1 MQLLPNDG
9 TGNFR
14 AVAGTISELAALYHQ
29 KLTLKGYSLLQEEI
43 QAAFIEEVKR
53 YAGWQSLT
61 CQKSSAVPIAVDEH
75 LILEAFEWVIIEPC
89 VKANCDLIQ
98 ASLVEASRSMGTEGF
113 GMSVSEA
120 EQAYEAEKE
129 KMPKNAFVQPPFSF
143 KTLGGQ

>member
-9 TGNFR
+9 IGKFR

-98 ASLVEASRSMGTEGF
+98 ASLVEASRSMGGDGF

-143 KTLGGQ
+143 KTAGGN

>member
-9 TGNFR
+9 IGNFR

-98 ASLVEASRSMGTEGF
+98 ASLVEASRSMGGDGF

-143 KTLGGQ
+143 KTAGGN

>member
-9 TGNFR
+9 TGKFR

-29 KLTLKGYSLLQEEI
+29 ELTLKGYSLLQEEI

-143 KTLGGQ
+143 KTAGGN

>member
-9 TGNFR
+9 TGKFR

-98 ASLVEASRSMGTEGF
+98 ASLVEASRSMGGDGF

-143 KTLGGQ
+143 KTAGGN

>member
-98 ASLVEASRSMGTEGF
+98 ASLVEASRSMGGDGF

-143 KTLGGQ
+143 KTAGGN

>member
-9 TGNFR
+9 IGNFR

-29 KLTLKGYSLLQEEI
+29 KLTLKGYSLLQDEI

-61 CQKSSAVPIAVDEH
+61 CQKSSIVPIAVDEH

>member
-9 TGNFR
+9 TGKFR

-98 ASLVEASRSMGTEGF
+98 ASLVEASRSMGGDGF

-129 KMPKNAFVQPPFSF
+129 KMPKNAFVQPPVSF
-143 KTLGGQ
+143 KTSEGN

>member
-9 TGNFR
+9 TNNFR
-14 AVAGTISELAALYHQ
+14 AVAGSISELAALYYQ
-29 KLTLKGYSLLQEEI
+29 KLVLKGYSLLQEEV

-61 CQKSSAVPIAVDEH
+61 CQKSLIVSIAVDEN

-98 ASLVEASRSMGTEGF
+98 ASLVEASRSMGGDGF

-120 EQAYEAEKE
+120 EQAYKAEKE
-129 KMPKNAFVQPPFSF
+129 KMPKNTFVQPPFSF
-143 KTLGGQ
+143 KTLGGL

>member
-1 MQLLPNDG
+1 MQLLPKDG
-9 TGNFR
+9 TGSFR
-14 AVAGTISELAALYHQ
+14 AVAGAISALAALYYQ
-29 KLTLKGYSLLQEEI
+29 KLALKGYSLLLEDVET
-43 QAAFIEEVKR
+43 AFIEEVKR

-61 CQKSSAVPIAVDEH
+61 CQKSAAAPIEVDGK
-75 LILEAFEWVIIEPC
+75 LVLEAFEWVIIEPC

-98 ASLVEASRSMGTEGF
+98 ASLVEASRSMGGDGF
-113 GMSVSEA
+113 GMTVSEA

>member
-9 TGNFR
+9 TGKFR

-29 KLTLKGYSLLQEEI
+29 KLTLKGYSLLPEDVET
-43 QAAFIEEVKR
+43 AFIEEVKR

-98 ASLVEASRSMGTEGF
+98 AALVEASRSMGGDGF

-120 EQAYEAEKE
+120 EQECKSSLLH
-129 KMPKNAFVQPPFSF
+129 PIS
-143 KTLGGQ
+143 

>member
-9 TGNFR
+9 TGKFR

-61 CQKSSAVPIAVDEH
+61 CQKSSIIPIAVDEH

-89 VKANCDLIQ
+89 VKANCDQIQ
-98 ASLVEASRSMGTEGF
+98 ASLVEASRSMGSEGF

>member
-9 TGNFR
+9 IGNFR

-61 CQKSSAVPIAVDEH
+61 CQKSSIVPIAVDEH

-98 ASLVEASRSMGTEGF
+98 ASLVEASRSMGGDGF

>member
-9 TGNFR
+9 TGKFR

-61 CQKSSAVPIAVDEH
+61 CQKSSVVPIAVDEH

-98 ASLVEASRSMGTEGF
+98 AALVEASRSMGGDGF

-143 KTLGGQ
+143 KTAGGN

>member
-14 AVAGTISELAALYHQ
+14 AVAGTISELTALYYQ
-29 KLTLKGYSLLQEEI
+29 KLVLKGYSLLQEEV

-61 CQKSSAVPIAVDEH
+61 CQKSSAVAIAVDEH

>member
-29 KLTLKGYSLLQEEI
+29 KLTLKGYSLLQDEI

-61 CQKSSAVPIAVDEH
+61 CQKSSIVPIAVDEH

-98 ASLVEASRSMGTEGF
+98 ASLVEASRSMGSEGF

>member
-14 AVAGTISELAALYHQ
+14 AVAGAISELAALYHQ

-98 ASLVEASRSMGTEGF
+98 ASLVEASRSMGGDGF

>member
-9 TGNFR
+9 TGKFR

-61 CQKSSAVPIAVDEH
+61 CQKSSIVPIAVDEH

-143 KTLGGQ
+143 KTLGGH

>member
-9 TGNFR
+9 TGKFR

-98 ASLVEASRSMGTEGF
+98 ASLVEASRSMGGDGF

-129 KMPKNAFVQPPFSF
+129 KMPKNAFVQPPYSF
-143 KTLGGQ
+143 KTAGGN

>member
-9 TGNFR
+9 TNNYR
-14 AVAGTISELAALYHQ
+14 AVAGPISKLAELYHQ
-29 KLTLKGYSLLQEEI
+29 KLTLKGYSLLQDEV
-43 QAAFIEEVKR
+43 QTAFIEEVKR

-61 CQKSSAVPIAVDEH
+61 CQKNATAPIEVDEN
-75 LILEAFEWVIIEPC
+75 LVLEAFEWVIIEPC

-98 ASLVEASRSMGTEGF
+98 ASLVEASRSMGGDGF
-113 GMSVSEA
+113 GMTVSEA

-129 KMPKNAFVQPPFSF
+129 KMPKNAFVHPPFSF

>member
-14 AVAGTISELAALYHQ
+14 AVAGAISELAALYHQ

-98 ASLVEASRSMGTEGF
+98 ASLVEASRSMGGDGF

-143 KTLGGQ
+143 KTAGGN

>member
-14 AVAGTISELAALYHQ
+14 AVAGAISELAALYHQ

-61 CQKSSAVPIAVDEH
+61 CQKSSIVPIAVDEH

-143 KTLGGQ
+143 KTLGGH

>member
-98 ASLVEASRSMGTEGF
+98 ASLVEASRSMGGDGF

>member
-29 KLTLKGYSLLQEEI
+29 KLVLKGYSLLQEEV

-89 VKANCDLIQ
+89 VKANCDLIE
-98 ASLVEASRSMGTEGF
+98 ASLVEASRSRGTEGF
-113 GMSVSEA
+113 GM
-120 EQAYEAEKE
+120 
-129 KMPKNAFVQPPFSF
+129 
-143 KTLGGQ
+143 

>member
-29 KLTLKGYSLLQEEI
+29 KLTLKGYSLLQDEI

-61 CQKSSAVPIAVDEH
+61 CQKSSIVPIAVDEH

-98 ASLVEASRSMGTEGF
+98 ASLVEASRSMGGDGF
-113 GMSVSEA
+113 GMSVS
-120 EQAYEAEKE
+120 
-129 KMPKNAFVQPPFSF
+129 
-143 KTLGGQ
+143 

>member
-29 KLTLKGYSLLQEEI
+29 KLTLKGYSLLQDEI

-61 CQKSSAVPIAVDEH
+61 CQKSSIVPIAVDEH

-143 KTLGGQ
+143 KTLGGH